1 MSTDHLSLALSALAH
16 PVRRDILANLM
27 SGERTVTELADPF
40 DMTGPAITKHLKVL
54 ERAGLIERSRD
65 AQRRPCK
72 LRADPFRE
80 IQALLR
86 VYQPF
91 WDESF
96 DKLDI
101 LLAKEGNRVEE

>member
-1 MSTDHLSLALSALAH
+1 MSTDQLSLALSALAH
-16 PVRRDILANLM
+16 PVRRNILANLM

-72 LRADPFRE
+72 LRADPFRD

-96 DKLDI
+96 ERLDI
-101 LLAKEGNRVEE
+101 LLAEEGQRVEE

>member
-1 MSTDHLSLALSALAH
+1 M
-16 PVRRDILANLM
+16 ANLM

-72 LRADPFRE
+72 LRADPLRD
-80 IQALLR
+80 IQALLS

-91 WDESF
+91 WDASF

-101 LLAKEGNRVEE
+101 LLAEEGNRVEE